1 MRTQLCLWCLMQ
13 KCLNLKNV
21 SAVEARELMVS
32 MFFTESP
39 TNPFLRCVDIRLVSE
54 IYKRGTFGGHNENFK
69 FNETP
74 SVEVQ
79 GMEASTS
86 ASASYTATAAVK
98 EGGHN
103 HHRQ

>member
-1 MRTQLCLWCLMQ
+1 MRTRLCLWCLMQ
-13 KCLNLKNV
+13 KCLNLKKCECGG
-21 SAVEARELMVS
+21 SGR
-32 MFFTESP
+32 THESP
-39 TNPFLRCVDIRLVSE
+39 TNHFLRCVDIKLVSE
-54 IYKRGTFGGHNENFK
+54 IYKRGTFGGHNENFN

-79 GMEASTS
+79 GRGASTS

>member
-1 MRTQLCLWCLMQ
+1 
-13 KCLNLKNV
+13 
-21 SAVEARELMVS
+21 

-39 TNPFLRCVDIRLVSE
+39 TNSFLRCVDIKLVSE
-54 IYKRGTFGGHNENFK
+54 IYKKGTLGGHNENFNFK
-69 FNETP
+69 ETP

-79 GMEASTS
+79 GGEASTS

-103 HHRQ
+103 HQRE